1 MKAAV
6 EPEIMGASAAVEE
19 EKQRIIDEF
28 AVLGDWVARYEYI
41 VELGNALPPL
51 PDALK
56 TEANRVQGCQSRV
69 WFVAEEEAEGRIRFA
84 ADSDAVLV
92 KGLIALLLRLYSDRT
107 PDDILATSPAFFEKI
122 ELGSHLTGSRANGL
136 AAMVKRIQATARAIQ
151 ARYAKSPSTPAA

>member
-1 MKAAV
+1 
-6 EPEIMGASAAVEE
+6 MGASAAVEE

-51 PDALK
+51 PEAVK
-56 TEANRVQGCQSRV
+56 TDANRVQGCQSRV
-69 WFVAEEEAEGRIRFA
+69 WFVAERTDDGLIRFA

-92 KGLIALLLRLYSDRT
+92 KGLIALLLRLYSGRT
-107 PDDILATSPAFFEKI
+107 PADILATSPAFFERI

-136 AAMVKRIQATARAIQ
+136 AAMVKRIQATAHAFQSGQ
-151 ARYAKSPSTPAA
+151 AQHSITPVS